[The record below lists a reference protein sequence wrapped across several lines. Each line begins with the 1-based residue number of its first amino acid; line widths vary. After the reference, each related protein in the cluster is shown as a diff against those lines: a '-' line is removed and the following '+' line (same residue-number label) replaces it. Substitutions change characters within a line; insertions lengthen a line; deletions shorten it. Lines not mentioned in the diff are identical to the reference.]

1 MSRSDTR
8 FIAATLLTLVVSVA
22 AAQQPTPTPA
32 PTPAPVVT
40 PTPAPAPAPAPAV
53 APAKAESAGVVAP
66 APAVKV
72 VPAVGPTQ
80 LQQRLAE
87 FLLRGITLTPEQ
99 KTKLEALMVQHRE
112 DRLAFG
118 GATTDSTAMAAR
130 VKVVRRHMAENRAV
144 LTPDQQKIYD
154 KNLAE
159 LRELFA
165 Q

>member
-8 FIAATLLTLVVSVA
+8 FNAAALLTLVVSVA

>member
-8 FIAATLLTLVVSVA
+8 FIAAALLTLVVSVA

>member
-1 MSRSDTR
+1 MHRPEFR
-8 FIAATLLTLVVSVA
+8 FIAAALLTLVVGAA